1 LSSDLSAFAS
11 DTTSQ
16 LDVLWHDGDS
26 LGMDGAQVGVY
37 ELSNQIS
44 FAGFLQ
50 GYNSGVL
57 ESQIGLEVLSDLTD
71 QTLERQFADQQFS
84 RFLIATD
91 FSESHCTGTIT
102 MWFLDSSSGWCIR
115 TIVCAVLFHRS
126 IYEQSA
132 LYEPEMRL
140 TPPRLAKRRTAL

>member
-26 LGMDGAQVGVY
+26 LCVDGAQYVF
-37 ELSNQIS
+37 EQSNQIS

-50 GYNSGVL
+50 GHNSGAL
-57 ESQIGLEVLSDLTD
+57 ETQIDLEILSYLTD

-84 RFLIATD
+84 RFLVATN
-91 FSESHCTGTIT
+91 FTKSHYTGTIT
-102 MWFLDSSSGWCIR
+102 MWFLDSTNGWSTFTGWGGFFELPQVSR
-115 TIVCAVLFHRS
+115 VQQLFMGQLS
-126 IYEQSA
+126 
-132 LYEPEMRL
+132 LLGRL
-140 TPPRLAKRRTAL
+140 F